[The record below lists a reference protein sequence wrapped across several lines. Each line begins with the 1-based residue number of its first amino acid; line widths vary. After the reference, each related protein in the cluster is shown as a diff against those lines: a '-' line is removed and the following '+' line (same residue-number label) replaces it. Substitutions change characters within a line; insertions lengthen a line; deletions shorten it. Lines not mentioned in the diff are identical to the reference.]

1 MRIKFLIG
9 ITFSFFIFH
18 SCDEKITQQVS
29 HDSSDQSSQHIRHI
43 EDTIGFAQYAWQ
55 MDTIMARIDD
65 TDKQL
70 NDQIYKTVIN
80 PHDDYA
86 YAGGLYAKTLS
97 GIKAHT
103 IVMIGVA
110 HRARNFNLRDQVIF
124 GSFDAWQSPYGAVT
138 ISKHRDALLQ
148 KLSTSTYEV
157 HDPMMQLEHSLEAIV
172 PFLQRQ
178 DSTVEII
185 PMVIPYMD
193 FDHMKTY
200 SEDLSEALK
209 ELMNENNW
217 NYGEDLA
224 IVISND
230 AIHYG
235 DEDWGSSD
243 LAPFGV
249 DEAGNE
255 RAKQKDLSLIET
267 TLTDTIS
274 EEKIRTFNFVTVDQD
289 DYLQYNWTWCGRY
302 SVPFGLLV
310 ANKLN
315 QKIHNESLI
324 GTFID
329 YRSSL
334 HNPHIEVEDIGM
346 GHTAPASSRHWV
358 AYLGMAYQ

>member
-9 ITFSFFIFH
+9 IAITFFIFH
-18 SCDEKITQQVS
+18 SCDEKINQQVS
-29 HDSSDQSSQHIRHI
+29 QDSSNHSSKHIRHL

-55 MDTIMARIDD
+55 MDTIMDRIDAK
-65 TDKQL
+65 DKQP
-70 NDQIYKTVIN
+70 NDQIYKAVIN

-103 IVMIGVA
+103 IIMIGVA
-110 HRARNFNLRDQVIF
+110 HGARNFNLKDEVIF
-124 GSFDAWQSPYGAVT
+124 GSYDAWQSPYGTVT
-138 ISKHRDALLQ
+138 ISKYRDALLQ
-148 KLSTSTYEV
+148 KLDSRTFEV

-178 DSTVEII
+178 DSMVEII
-185 PMVIPYMD
+185 PMVIPYMKLD
-193 FDHMKTY
+193 DMKTY
-200 SEDLSEALK
+200 AEDLSAALQ
-209 ELMNENNW
+209 ELMIENNW
-217 NYGEDLA
+217 SYGEDLA

-235 DEDWGSSD
+235 DEGWGSSD

-249 DEAGNE
+249 DEIGNE

-267 TLTDTIS
+267 TLAGTIS
-274 EEKIRTFNFVTVDQD
+274 EQKIRTFNFVTVDQE
-289 DYLQYNWTWCGRY
+289 DYRQYNWTWCGRY

-315 QKIHNESLI
+315 QKIHNESLM

-334 HNPHIEVEDIGM
+334 HNAHIEVEDIGM

-358 AYLGMAYQ
+358 AYLGMSYQ